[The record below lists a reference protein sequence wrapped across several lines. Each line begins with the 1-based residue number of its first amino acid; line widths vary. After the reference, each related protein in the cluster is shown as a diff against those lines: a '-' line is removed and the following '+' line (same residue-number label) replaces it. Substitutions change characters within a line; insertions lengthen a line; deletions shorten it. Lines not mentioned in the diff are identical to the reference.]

1 MSAFTHGFNHGFFH
15 GMFNGMFGG
24 FGAFNWGCWNF
35 RPSFFT
41 PSFSFGNFFNYQSPM
56 PMAPS
61 VFSYNVPN
69 FSAVNANIGLQ
80 NCNYAVPANMN
91 MNWQTLNYSTPQF
104 QYGFNGLGDSFI
116 RTENPPKRKPTK
128 NYSDTDTSNYTNDA
142 ETLKNKWSKVK
153 PTLSQGFYNKV
164 VQIANRLNCSAD
176 DLMALMNSESG
187 LNHTEQ
193 NTIGATGLIQFMPK
207 TAEGL
212 GTSTEALMAMTP
224 EEQLNYVEKHIK
236 NAKKAAG
243 YGDSERI
250 GPGTLYA
257 LVWLP
262 AYAKKDILARRDN
275 DPNEYYAQNSGLDVD
290 NDGII
295 SKADLAQRIENKRA

>member
-41 PSFSFGNFFNYQSPM
+41 SSFSFGNFFNYQSPM

-116 RTENPPKRKPTK
+116 RTENPPKKPR
-128 NYSDTDTSNYTNDA
+128 TDTPTPGSTNELKGKHWSEMTDAQLRQVYGNYTRDITKPYTGTA
-142 ETLKNKWSKVK
+142 EDLNRYLDDKGVLKNKGQAFIDAQNKYGVSASVLVAICMNESAKGASNLARNKNNVGGVRISGSTEFRNFTSVEECIDYMGSFLNSGYINNSGRPLK
-153 PTLSQGFYNKV
+153 QLYQINAKYCPASDPTD
-164 VQIANRLNCSAD
+164 R
-176 DLMALMNSESG
+176 SG
-187 LNHTEQ
+187 LNSRWAKAVEMYASQ
-193 NTIGATGLIQFMPK
+193 VEN
-207 TAEGL
+207 
-212 GTSTEALMAMTP
+212 ALA
-224 EEQLNYVEKHIK
+224 
-236 NAKKAAG
+236 
-243 YGDSERI
+243 
-250 GPGTLYA
+250 
-257 LVWLP
+257 
-262 AYAKKDILARRDN
+262 
-275 DPNEYYAQNSGLDVD
+275 
-290 NDGII
+290 
-295 SKADLAQRIENKRA
+295 